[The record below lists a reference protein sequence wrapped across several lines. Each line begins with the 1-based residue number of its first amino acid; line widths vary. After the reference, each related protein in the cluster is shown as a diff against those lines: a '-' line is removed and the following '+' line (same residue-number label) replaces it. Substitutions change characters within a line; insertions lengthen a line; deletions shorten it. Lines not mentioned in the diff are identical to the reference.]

1 VNVQCDKVIRSVEYL
16 CIGAESPEQFDV
28 VVTIFCLEYSCEN
41 LHDYQRAVRGAV
53 QLIKPGGYLIYG
65 GIMNASDYGFA
76 GRRFSC
82 HYLIKQELIDTLK
95 VGGLYPQMAFFKLT
109 SNSAGQLDEH

>member
-1 VNVQCDKVIRSVEYL
+1 VIRNVEYL
-16 CIGAESPEQFDV
+16 CDGAEAPEQFDV

-41 LHDYQRAVRGAV
+41 LQDYQRAVRGAV

-82 HYLIKQELIDTLK
+82 HYLIEQELMDTLR
-95 VGGLYPQMAFFKLT
+95 VRQCQPDCQATVFQLT
-109 SNSAGQLDEH
+109 SKFTGQLDEY